1 MLALVAAIIGLVG
14 KGRLF
19 DKVAT
24 CLIGAGVVVQTSYIL
39 ARWVEA
45 GRPPFSNMFE
55 SLVLFAWSVAAIYL
69 MLRIWI
75 DLPLIAPPAALM
87 SAMVLAYASTYGF
100 EIQPLVPALQSN
112 WLSFHVFT
120 CFLGY
125 GGFAIA
131 FVVGIGYLVAI
142 KDAVFRWFF
151 WAIAVLIAISKPI
164 FLCITYVL
172 FGLNKADGGTLAAGI
187 GASFN
192 SVILGPGVVA
202 KLFYGTI
209 AAAIMIEICYWIV
222 RRKSMQ
228 RKTGETLDLVMT
240 RTVSFGFIFL
250 TLGIITGAVWANSAW
265 GSYWTWDPKEVWS
278 LITWLIYAVFLHCK
292 FMRGWR
298 GRRAAWISII
308 GFVSVLTTYVGVNL
322 LMDGLHSYGSK

>member
-1 MLALVAAIIGLVG
+1 MRWLFDIGLAVYAVALVLSIVGLIS
-14 KGRLF
+14 KHRLF
-19 DKVAT
+19 DKLAT
-24 CLIGAGVVVQTSYIL
+24 ICMSAGVGVQTAYIL
-39 ARWVEA
+39 ARWEAA

-55 SLVLFAWSVAAIYL
+55 SLVLFAWAVAAIYL
-69 MLRIWI
+69 LLRIKI
-75 DLPLIAPPAALM
+75 NLPVLAAPSALM
-87 SAMVLAYASTYGF
+87 SALVLAYASTFGF

-125 GGFAIA
+125 GGFAVSFLA
-131 FVVGIGYLVAI
+131 SVG
-142 KDAVFRWFF
+142 
-151 WAIAVLIAISKPI
+151 
-164 FLCITYVL
+164 FL
-172 FGLNKADGGTLAAGI
+172 
-187 GASFN
+187 
-192 SVILGPGVVA
+192 
-202 KLFYGTI
+202 
-209 AAAIMIEICYWIV
+209 MIY
-222 RRKSMQ
+222 R
-228 RKTGETLDLVMT
+228 TGSTPVSATQETLESVLA

-322 LMDGLHSYGSK
+322 LMEGLHSYGSK